1 MRDTAVGTVERV
13 ITLMR
18 ALAEAGGDV
27 SIKTLSDRIELPAST
42 VHRLLAL
49 LMNVEIVERGK
60 SPHSYRIGVEFY
72 RLSALVFTQTS
83 PRAVARPFL
92 ERVAKGCGEVSLLM
106 RYMKG
111 SRKVM
116 LEDSVDSLHPLR
128 YSISLYEPLSVLWG
142 ASGRSVLAFLPDDEI
157 RAILAEGE
165 QSPVEALPTP
175 SWEEIQPQV
184 AEIRAKGYAHTTSQK
199 ISGAVGFGAPVFE
212 SDGSLF
218 GSLCVTVPEVRYEPS
233 MESPIAKLIVEEAAA
248 LSATFG
254 YTGVL
259 QPAGK
264 RVQKNG

>member
-1 MRDTAVGTVERV
+1 MGEGTVGTVERV
-13 ITLMR
+13 IALMR

-27 SIKTLSDRIELPAST
+27 SIKTLSDRIGLPAST

-49 LMNVEIVERGK
+49 LMNVEIVERGR
-60 SPHSYRIGVEFY
+60 SPHSYRVGVEYY

-83 PRAVARPFL
+83 PREVARPFL

-142 ASGRSVLAFLPDDEI
+142 ASGRAVLAFLPEEEI
-157 RAILAEGE
+157 RAVLAENE
-165 QSPVEALPTP
+165 RSPVEGLPTP
-175 SWEEIQPQV
+175 TWEELAPEI
-184 AEIRAKGYAHTTSQK
+184 AHIRARGYAHTKGQK
-199 ISGAVGFGAPVFE
+199 IAGAVGFGAPVFE

-218 GSLCVTVPEVRYEPS
+218 GAICVTVPQVRYEPS
-233 MESPIAKLIVEEAAA
+233 MEEPIAKLIIEEAAS
-248 LSATFG
+248 LSTTLG
-254 YTGVL
+254 YTGVI
-259 QPAGK
+259 QTPRK
-264 RVQKNG
+264 RASADG